1 MTRQYKSRLAAIFAV
16 SLLVAGAVWAAFDA
30 ATPKV
35 DLAAWVPQ
43 GALLSI
49 ESPDLATLLK
59 DWNTSPEQAAWLK
72 SDDYAVF
79 SRSRLLA
86 RLQQAQKQFA
96 SAASL
101 PVDGALLQEMAGTQ
115 SFFAWYDIGK
125 LQIVYI
131 TRMTPAMEEQSRLL
145 QHRKQFETRQAGGV
159 TFYVKTSSDA
169 DSATDSNSTAAA
181 PAANDAAS
189 TTDSDT
195 AGAGPQQTV
204 AFAEKGDWLIL
215 STDEDIMSQTLEL
228 MSKKEGTADD
238 SLANEAWYKEAKS
251 ATSSPAGDLRMVLN
265 MEAIVKTPHF
275 RTYWIQQN
283 ITEMKQYK
291 SAVADLYRDASGIRE
306 ERVLLP
312 ASGIAQEASPDIDL
326 GKLTALVP
334 DHTVIYRAFAKPT
347 EADALT
353 ALQQKVL
360 TRNISDYEDT
370 RTAPVADTSTPQAG
384 NVTDL
389 ETRIDEPAAAV
400 ASAQDG
406 APLLK
411 ATLHNASMQGMM
423 TLDRN
428 DGNSKPNSVWT
439 PFASAVVLWSAQDWD
454 LRAMQEA
461 IQQSVQQN
469 LTAGGLGLAWQ
480 QKTTTGFSYFTTSD
494 AHSLQIAV
502 SGHLC
507 VISDDASLLIDILQ
521 KQQAS
526 TSKPQPALMI
536 AGFDHSAARGPFAQ
550 WTALVDGIHQP
561 TPNPSVGT
569 PAQDAGQQ
577 PPFFGKDM
585 KGLSD
590 AFAAM
595 KAEQFVARHDGTQV
609 RQTVTYTWQR

>member
-1 MTRQYKSRLAAIFAV
+1 MIRQRRSRLAAILTLC
-16 SLLVAGAVWAAFDA
+16 LLVAGVVWAAFDA

-35 DLAAWVPQ
+35 DLATWVPQ

-49 ESPDLATLLK
+49 ESPDFAALLK
-59 DWNTSPEQAAWLK
+59 DWDASQEQSTWLK

-79 SRSRLLA
+79 SRSRLLG

-96 SAASL
+96 AAAGL
-101 PVDGALLQEMAGTQ
+101 PVDDALLKEMAGTQ

-131 TRMTPAMEEQSRLL
+131 TRMTPAMAEQSRLL
-145 QHRKQFETRQAGGV
+145 QRRKQFETRQSGGV
-159 TFYVKTSSDA
+159 TFYVKTSEA
-169 DSATDSNSTAAA
+169 DSATDSDSSAAA

-189 TTDSDT
+189 TADSDT
-195 AGAGPQQTV
+195 GSTGPQQTV

-238 SLANEAWYKEAKS
+238 SLANEAWYKEAKA

-265 MEAIVKTPHF
+265 MEEIVKTPHF

-312 ASGIAQEASPDIDL
+312 ATGSAQEASSDVDL

-334 DHTVIYRAFAKPT
+334 DHTVIYRVLAKPT
-347 EADALT
+347 EANALT
-353 ALQQKVL
+353 ALQEKVL
-360 TRNISDYEDT
+360 ARNAAEYEDT
-370 RTAPVADTSTPQAG
+370 RIAPVADMSTPQAG
-384 NVTDL
+384 NVIDL
-389 ETRIDEPAAAV
+389 ETRIDEPAVAV
-400 ASAQDG
+400 ATAQEG
-406 APLLK
+406 ALLLK
-411 ATLHNASMQGMM
+411 AALHNASLQAMM

-428 DGNSKPNSVWT
+428 GVDSKSDSVWT
-439 PFASAVVLWSAQDWD
+439 PFASAVVLWSGQDWD
-454 LRAMQEA
+454 LHTMQEA

-480 QKTTTGFSYFTTSD
+480 QKTATGVSYFTTSD

-507 VISDDASLLIDILQ
+507 VISDDASLLIDILH
-521 KQQAS
+521 KQS
-526 TSKPQPALMI
+526 NPGKLQPALMV
-536 AGFDHSAARGPFAQ
+536 AVFDHSAARGPFAQ

-561 TPNPSVGT
+561 ATNPPVGASV
-569 PAQDAGQQ
+569 QDAGQQ

-595 KAEQFVARHDGTQV
+595 KTEQFVARHDGAQI

>member
-411 ATLHNASMQGMM
+411 AALHNASMQAMM